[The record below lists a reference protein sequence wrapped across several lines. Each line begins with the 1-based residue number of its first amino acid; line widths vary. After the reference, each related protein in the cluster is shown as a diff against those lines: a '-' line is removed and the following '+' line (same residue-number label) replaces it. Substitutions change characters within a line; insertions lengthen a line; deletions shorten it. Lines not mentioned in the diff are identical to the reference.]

1 MELIDACHRAAGL
14 QPRPRTPRMQ
24 PPGLTAGQLKHT
36 KRALTWTPRQQ
47 LTSASTDELPKT
59 ISGKIRRVELRE
71 RELDRGG

>member
-1 MELIDACHRAAGL
+1 
-14 QPRPRTPRMQ
+14 MQ

>member
-24 PPGLTAGQLKHT
+24 PPGLTVGQLKHT
-36 KRALTWTPRQQ
+36 KTALTWTPRQH